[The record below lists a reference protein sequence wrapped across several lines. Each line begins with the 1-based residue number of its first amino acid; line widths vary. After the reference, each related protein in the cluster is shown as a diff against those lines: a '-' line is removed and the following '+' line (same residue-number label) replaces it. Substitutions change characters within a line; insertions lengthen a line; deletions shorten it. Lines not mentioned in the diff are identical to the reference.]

1 MEQGRN
7 WLNGD
12 NFGIIIAGSDTTAST
27 LIFIRT
33 ELEHLESGFDG
44 RFLQSLPHL
53 NGLINE
59 TLHFHPPIPSAG
71 LRETLLEGLAVA
83 DRHIPGYTTR
93 FIPVYSLHR
102 RKLQTLLPI
111 HFLSLTLRFSL
122 VGCRCASWKLYYLM
136 RLQEAHQILW
146 NIQRNQDPSNGDHA
160 VESCFERPL
169 DFIPLVFLA
178 RINQRLN
185 STCSLLPR
193 WLKFRSPRPA
203 SKADSLSGHYGCVGT
218 NLALLELSV
227 VTVSLVQRLDISFVL
242 GSEISAPVTRDVK
255 YQFTITPVNWR
266 CSFNTAAD
274 HGGV

>member
-1 MEQGRN
+1 MTASVGSVVTLSSQFHFFSFDVMGDLSFGKSFNILSTGKKHFAIQLMDNGITFLGLFTPTPWLARIGFSIPGVATGQKKIFVQSDKQIQEQLESKAKRTDITSWLIEASKQADSMEQGRN

-59 TLHFHPPIPSAG
+59 TLHFHPPVPSAG

-83 DRHIPGYTTR
+83 DRHIPGYTAR

-122 VGCRCASWKLYYLM
+122 EAIIGCRCAS
-136 RLQEAHQILW
+136 
-146 NIQRNQDPSNGDHA
+146 
-160 VESCFERPL
+160 
-169 DFIPLVFLA
+169 
-178 RINQRLN
+178 
-185 STCSLLPR
+185 
-193 WLKFRSPRPA
+193 
-203 SKADSLSGHYGCVGT
+203 
-218 NLALLELSV
+218 
-227 VTVSLVQRLDISFVL
+227 
-242 GSEISAPVTRDVK
+242 
-255 YQFTITPVNWR
+255 
-266 CSFNTAAD
+266 
-274 HGGV
+274 